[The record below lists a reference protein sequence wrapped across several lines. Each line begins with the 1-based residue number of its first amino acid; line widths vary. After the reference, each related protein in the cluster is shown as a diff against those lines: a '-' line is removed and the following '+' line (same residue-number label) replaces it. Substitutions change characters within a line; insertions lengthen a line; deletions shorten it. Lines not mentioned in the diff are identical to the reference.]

1 VYAIGTSAMRPRT
14 IILAPDSFKET
25 LPAAEVAA
33 AMAEGIARVSDSM
46 IARQCRIGDGGE
58 GTMEAIISAR
68 GGHFMTVDATG
79 PRRERMRARFGRIN
93 DGTTGIV
100 ELAQASG
107 LALVPPSQRDPMGTT
122 TYGTGR
128 LIAEAV
134 RIGCRE
140 VIVCIGGSATV
151 DGGAGIAQAC
161 GWHFLDHQGKE
172 LRLMSGGALARI
184 ARIEPPQRG
193 VDDLMFADRGPPRVR
208 VACDVVNPLC
218 GPNGAAA
225 VYGPQKGATPEQ
237 VRLLDEGLGHLAKAA
252 GGDPNAPGAGAAGG
266 AGYGLA
272 TFLNATL
279 ERGID
284 LVLEM
289 VRFDETCRGADL
301 VITGEGRLDAQ
312 SLQGKACL
320 GVAAAAGRLGVPT
333 IAIVGTTGP
342 GAEKCIGPE
351 GLSAYHSLADRFGE
365 DRARREA
372 RTLIADLTEAVVRG
386 LS

>member
-1 VYAIGTSAMRPRT
+1 MVVYAIGTSAMRPRT

-25 LPAAEVAA
+25 LATAEVAA
-33 AMAEGIARVSDSM
+33 AMAEGVARVSDSI
-46 IARQCRIGDGGE
+46 IARQCPIGDGGE
-58 GTMEAIISAR
+58 GTMEAIVSAR
-68 GGHFMTVDATG
+68 GGHFMTVDALG
-79 PRRERMRARFGRIN
+79 PRGEPRRARFGRID
-93 DGTTGIV
+93 DGATGIV

-107 LALVPPSQRDPMGTT
+107 LALVPPSQRDPMHTT
-122 TYGTGR
+122 TYGTGQ
-128 LIAEAV
+128 LIVEAAG
-134 RIGCRE
+134 IGCSE
-140 VIVCIGGSATV
+140 IIVCIGGSATV
-151 DGGAGIAQAC
+151 DGGTGSAQAS
-161 GWHFLDHQGKE
+161 GWRFLDDERGE
-172 LRLMSGGALARI
+172 GFREFMCGGLLTRITRIDPPSGDRPHEKPRI
-184 ARIEPPQRG
+184 
-193 VDDLMFADRGPPRVR
+193 R

-237 VRLLDEGLGHLAKAA
+237 VRLLEEGLAHLAKIA
-252 GGDPNAPGAGAAGG
+252 GGDPDAPGAGAAGG

-312 SLQGKACL
+312 SLQGKACM
-320 GVAAAAGRLGVPT
+320 GVAAAARRLGVPT

-342 GAEKCIGPE
+342 GAEQCIGPE

-365 DRARREA
+365 ERARREA
-372 RTLIADLTEAVVRG
+372 KTLIADLTEATVRG